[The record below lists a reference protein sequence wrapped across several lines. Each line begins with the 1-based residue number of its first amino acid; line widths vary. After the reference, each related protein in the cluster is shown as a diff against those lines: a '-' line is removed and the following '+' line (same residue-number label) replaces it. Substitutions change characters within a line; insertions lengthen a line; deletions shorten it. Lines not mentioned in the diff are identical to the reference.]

1 MAPTVQK
8 SSIECHCLNVQTLEQ
23 LADHFSLQ
31 QPANARYSDDHVPIE
46 SKNGRSLSRGQ
57 RELTRS
63 VEPSRIELSFVEKLT
78 RTS

>member
-1 MAPTVQK
+1 MTLTVQK
-8 SSIECHCLNVQTLEQ
+8 LSIECPCLNVQTLEQ
-23 LADHFSLQ
+23 LADHHSLQ
-31 QPANARYSDDHVPIE
+31 QPANARHGDDHITIE
-46 SKNGRSLSRGQ
+46 SKNGRSLRRGQ

>member
-1 MAPTVQK
+1 MTLTVQK
-8 SSIECHCLNVQTLEQ
+8 LSIECPCLDVQTLEQ
-23 LADHFSLQ
+23 LADHLSLQ
-31 QPANARYSDDHVPIE
+31 QPANARHSDDHVTIE
-46 SKNGRSLSRGQ
+46 SKNGRSLSCGQ